1 MYAICYVSAFGS
13 WDQRKWNP
21 TLWKLKTN
29 LNFNVISYVC
39 QLRDHISTKTR
50 RIQTLFMVSH
60 SSNSATHLLI
70 VMLAL
75 IILCCCA
82 LNAASFQL
90 NSMLAAPLAR
100 AHESTSV
107 LQLPLH
113 PIIITRLRST
123 PRPDLG
129 RDADRITAASSFL
142 FSTSTVV
149 VLWSESSIYLS
160 SCGPL
165 QLPDI
170 IERTAY
176 WMVLLVACIF
186 WFCRVAFQQSLVDTL
201 QAQGKYHCL
210 PLARILFG
218 WPRPWPLWQ
227 CSGQS
232 LRCLI
237 RF

>member
-1 MYAICYVSAFGS
+1 
-13 WDQRKWNP
+13 
-21 TLWKLKTN
+21 
-29 LNFNVISYVC
+29 
-39 QLRDHISTKTR
+39 
-50 RIQTLFMVSH
+50 MVSH

-201 QAQGKYHCL
+201 QAQRKISL
-210 PLARILFG
+210 STTSSNLVRLAEAMAFVAVLGAIVALSHQILMG
-218 WPRPWPLWQ
+218 AKMDGL
-227 CSGQS
+227 SGIDEELCRTRHEFQTTY
-232 LRCLI
+232 R
-237 RF
+237 